1 MKRRQFLRGTGALGA
16 TGAFALLGGCEQS
29 STEPQSPIAYE
40 PGKPVPWINWAGN
53 QSCQPQHR
61 PAPASID
68 ELVSVL
74 KNAKGTVRAVGA
86 GHSFSAVVPTDD
98 TLIATDLLSGVI
110 DHDPATNTA
119 QVLSGTRLHDLGYLL
134 ADIGQALPNMPDMAY
149 LALGGAIVNCA
160 HATGVNFGSM
170 GSYVNSLRLATVDGE
185 LLECS
190 ASSNPDIFKAAL
202 TSAGALGIVTDFT
215 LQNQAD
221 FDLTEVNKIEPL
233 EDMLEDIENRKA
245 NNQYFELFALPHAS
259 VGISVSTNPAQPGDK
274 AQGQDDPQA
283 VNTLR
288 DVFNAIAWI
297 PGVGSRLYDTLLTA
311 VMGNEAETIRTGK
324 AHEVLP
330 HVRVVRFREM
340 EYTVPAELGPACLRE
355 IMATIRNKNLP
366 LSFPIEYRYVKAD
379 DIWLS
384 MFQGQ
389 DGATIS
395 IHQYGDLDYRPIFAE
410 LEPIFWRYGGRPHW
424 GKLHTL
430 KASDLAALYPNHWRD
445 FLAVRESLDPD
456 KRLMNAHLKELFGA

>member
-1 MKRRQFLRGTGALGA
+1 MKRRDFLKTASVGAVSLGALP
-16 TGAFALLGGCEQS
+16 GCSES
-29 STEPQSPIAYE
+29 GLEPQTPTPYV
-40 PGKPVPWINWAGN
+40 PGKPLPWVNWAGN
-53 QSCQPQHR
+53 QSCQPAHR

-68 ELVSVL
+68 ELINAL

-98 TLIATDLLSGVI
+98 TLIATDLLSGI
-110 DHDPATNTA
+110 ISHDSATNTA
-119 QVLSGTRLHDLGYLL
+119 QVLSGTRLHDLGFMLT
-134 ADIGQALPNMPDMAY
+134 DIGQALPNMPDMAY
-149 LALGGAIVNCA
+149 LALGGAIVNSA
-160 HATGVNFGSM
+160 HATGANFGSM
-170 GSYVNSLRLATVDGE
+170 GSYVQSLRLATVAGD

-190 ASSNPDIFKAAL
+190 ETSNPDIFKAVL

-215 LQNQAD
+215 LQNEAD

-233 EDMLEDIENRKA
+233 EDMLDDIENRKA
-245 NNQYFELFALPHAS
+245 NNRHFELFALPHAS
-259 VGISVSTNPAQPGDK
+259 IGISVSTNPAQPAD
-274 AQGQDDPQA
+274 AHQGEDDPQA

-288 DVFNAIAWI
+288 DVFNAVAWI
-297 PGVGSRLYDTLLTA
+297 PGIGGSIYDNLLTA

-324 AHEVLP
+324 AHEVFP

-355 IMATIRNKNLP
+355 IMATIRDKKLP

-389 DGATIS
+389 DGASIS
-395 IHQYGDLDYRPIFAE
+395 IHQYGDLDFRPIFAQI
-410 LEPIFWRYGGRPHW
+410 EPIFWRYGGRPHW
-424 GKLHTL
+424 GKIHTL
-430 KASDLAALYPNHWRD
+430 KAPQLAELYPKHWHD
-445 FLAVRESLDPD
+445 FLAVRETLDPNR
-456 KRLMNAHLKELFGA
+456 RLMNKHLKQLFGA